1 MLGDKARF
9 NNSGPPQNHWKVVLI
24 TVYLQKIQQR
34 RRLSRRTCQH
44 EDLSGRKGKKEGK
57 EGRKYRGQEEDANQ
71 REKEAGLEEKM
82 REEAAVIDQVIE

>member
-1 MLGDKARF
+1 MSARRF
-9 NNSGPPQNHWKVVLI
+9 K
-24 TVYLQKIQQR
+24 
-34 RRLSRRTCQH
+34 
-44 EDLSGRKGKKEGK
+44 RKKRKEGSKKEGK